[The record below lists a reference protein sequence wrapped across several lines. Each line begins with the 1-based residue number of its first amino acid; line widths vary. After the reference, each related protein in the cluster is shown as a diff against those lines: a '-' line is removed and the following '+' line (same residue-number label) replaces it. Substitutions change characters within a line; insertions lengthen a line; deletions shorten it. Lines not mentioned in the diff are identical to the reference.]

1 MKILKLNLIQI
12 RLKKKSKKEKRNN
25 KVKIKKAM
33 IKAMNFMKLEIY
45 SIIIKDYNTK

>member
-33 IKAMNFMKLEIY
+33 IKAMNFMKLENLFY
-45 SIIIKDYNTK
+45 YNKRL